1 MIKPHLLSRH
11 GPSESTLAELPTVSP
26 EEDCLGEAP
35 EKFLEGETVLGLI
48 LLGIIGS
55 KFIDLDPKICAFS
68 CT

>member
-1 MIKPHLLSRH
+1 M
-11 GPSESTLAELPTVSP
+11 LAELPTVSP